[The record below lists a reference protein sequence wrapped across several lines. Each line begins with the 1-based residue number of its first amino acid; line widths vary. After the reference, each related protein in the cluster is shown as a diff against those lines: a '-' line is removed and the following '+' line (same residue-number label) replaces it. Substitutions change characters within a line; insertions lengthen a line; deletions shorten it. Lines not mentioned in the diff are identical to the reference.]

1 MRKSKGKHREK
12 AKKKP
17 AGRKGVSMKL
27 KITPTGV
34 WVDDQKIEG
43 VSQVDIKNI
52 SPIKSIEVLLHLRVD
67 EVDVQYYS
75 KELLRIKE

>member
-1 MRKSKGKHREK
+1 
-12 AKKKP
+12 
-17 AGRKGVSMKL
+17 MKL
-27 KITPTGV
+27 KITQTGV

-52 SPIKSIEVLLHLRVD
+52 SPIKSIEVLLHLAVD

>member
-1 MRKSKGKHREK
+1 
-12 AKKKP
+12 
-17 AGRKGVSMKL
+17 MKL

-52 SPIKSIEVLLHLRVD
+52 SPIKSIEVLLHLMVD

-75 KELLRIKE
+75 KELLKQQIQEKKF